1 MSCKKFDFNHKD
13 IYLLLGPQEVGKTC
27 FLGGLYYAFRSALN
41 GFSLSCVND
50 EQRVE
55 LDDMCKN
62 LEEGIFPFGT
72 SGSTDYQFV
81 LRYAH
86 QERFSFEWFD
96 YRGGMLA
103 EYGTK
108 NHIEYQEL
116 TDIVKNS
123 TCILICVDGTWL
135 SSDKDKCVKNIQD
148 KGYAVNEF
156 LDKYRDSNGILP
168 PICIVITK
176 YDKCDSRYE
185 TEYFEAIKES
195 FAFFEDSNAP
205 IFICPISIG
214 REKNEKFIFDP
225 TDTDVYRP
233 LFFALW
239 CGYNYRVA
247 GLKQNLKN
255 KKKIF
260 TPLLNELN
268 DEIKKL
274 ENATLVINKQ
284 KKIEEKKQDI
294 SKCNNL
300 LKKEEERIDTLECE
314 QKKLLE
320 TICASED
327 IYWGT
332 ERTTWEEVED
342 KWKFF
347 H

>member
-1 MSCKKFDFNHKD
+1 M
-13 IYLLLGPQEVGKTC
+13 
-27 FLGGLYYAFRSALN
+27 
-41 GFSLSCVND
+41 
-50 EQRVE
+50 
-55 LDDMCKN
+55 
-62 LEEGIFPFGT
+62 
-72 SGSTDYQFV
+72 
-81 LRYAH
+81 
-86 QERFSFEWFD
+86 
-96 YRGGMLA
+96 
-103 EYGTK
+103 
-108 NHIEYQEL
+108 
-116 TDIVKNS
+116 
-123 TCILICVDGTWL
+123 
-135 SSDKDKCVKNIQD
+135 
-148 KGYAVNEF
+148 
-156 LDKYRDSNGILP
+156 
-168 PICIVITK
+168 
-176 YDKCDSRYE
+176 
-185 TEYFEAIKES
+185 
-195 FAFFEDSNAP
+195 
-205 IFICPISIG
+205 
-214 REKNEKFIFDP
+214 
-225 TDTDVYRP
+225 
-233 LFFALW
+233 FFALW

-294 SKCNNL
+294 SKCNSL